1 MPVITIVIGSAL
13 TILGIAGYVLTGSE
27 HPTALIPLGF
37 GTLFELFGVLSLNPK
52 LRKHTMH
59 AAAALALIGV
69 LGTIPGIIGGI
80 KWLMGTPPQ
89 QPAAVYS
96 KVLMFALCLLLEA
109 LCVRSF
115 IAARRDRERQAQ
127 GFPVNPTS

>member
-13 TILGIAGYVLTGSE
+13 TILGMAGFILTGSE

-37 GTLFELFGVLSLNPK
+37 GTFFELFGALALSPK
-52 LRKHTMH
+52 FRKHAMH

-69 LGTIPGIIGGI
+69 LGAFPGVIGGI
-80 KWLMGTPPQ
+80 KWLMGTPPA

-96 KVLMFALCLLLEA
+96 KVLMFLLCAMLEA
-109 LCVRSF
+109 LCVNSF
-115 IAARRDRERQAQ
+115 IQARRNRERLEAAAA
-127 GFPVNPTS
+127 NPTS